1 MGNDGLL
8 SMAFVEDNFAA
19 GDAREGH
26 ATLAWNEVDG
36 AAQYELT
43 AQDATRMYRGVMAQ
57 AFVSGLTNGTYEF
70 RAVAL
75 NEAGEVI
82 AATRVPATVIV
93 QHWRLRDALALF
105 LCGLIVFV
113 SLIVVMIRGTMA
125 SGSGPAA
132 EVRPSRG
139 RHLEF
144 GLPGDCRRYDSQS
157 RHRIRAARAVRRSL
171 GGVGCLVGATSHL
184 LRRFRS
190 GGSQRGAGIGNG
202 DRGRHLDHIQHDHAC
217 PAVRPAT
224 WCLGSVGLFHGELRI
239 CLRLRR

>member
-1 MGNDGLL
+1 MFLCRHGILSRSVWRLTALACFLLPQARSVFAQGVSMGNDGLL

-132 EVRPSRG
+132 EVRPSQG
-139 RHLEF
+139 TA
-144 GLPGDCRRYDSQS
+144 S
-157 RHRIRAARAVRRSL
+157 
-171 GGVGCLVGATSHL
+171 
-184 LRRFRS
+184 
-190 GGSQRGAGIGNG
+190 
-202 DRGRHLDHIQHDHAC
+202 
-217 PAVRPAT
+217 
-224 WCLGSVGLFHGELRI
+224 
-239 CLRLRR
+239 